1 MIDMEN
7 VYFDTEN
14 REQMFALDL
23 VANTNSCF
31 FLTGRAGTGKTTFL
45 NGIKKCVGKQF
56 ITLAPTGIAAILA
69 GGETIHSFFG
79 LPLEVCSPGVVGH
92 MNQTKI
98 LALLHADTII
108 IDEVS
113 MLRCDIVDAVDRT
126 MRLVLRNFKP
136 FGGKQV
142 IFVGDMFQLPP
153 VVREGAEK
161 DLLRDLYGTESFF
174 FYKANAIKGINLVK
188 IEFQKNYRQTDKEFI
203 GILENVRMNR
213 LTSRDIDELNTRVC
227 YPEKSDMVIT
237 LTSLNKTAD
246 QINQQRLSKIDSELF
261 TYEGVIDGKFDE
273 KRLPVEKVLGLKVG
287 AQVMFTRN
295 DLYKRWVNGTIA
307 TVMKLAKDEI
317 SVRTESGLLCKVA
330 QCVWESVEYEY
341 DRDERRLKKEV
352 TGTFTQF
359 PLKLAWAITVHKSQ
373 GMTFDKMALNLSRV
387 LFADGQ
393 LYVALSRVRSLDG
406 LYLSGPINP
415 FSVRTSQEI
424 LEYASE
430 YNDERSINNEI
441 ECGKAV
447 FALLRNHEYD
457 EAACQYLAL
466 SVKKT
471 YEGDFEEALRMAKSF
486 LDTVICDDCV
496 YGCVDEVPQT
506 LSGLVGKDKELLV
519 ALFSLYSGDYEQ
531 ALKCADNVV
540 DGPWLQDMLFIKSRA
555 LARMERYV
563 EADEVNAEIAESFDM
578 DMPDMKALYMMAYI
592 NEMYIGDPGIQMM
605 CTLVKERPKYIH
617 GILTLRKL
625 MKRKNMML
633 DASGNEEVSGLVG
646 AFDSGMPLEDFCC
659 ELKRARSTAVS
670 DYNDLVRK
678 IKGYVTAGL

>member
-1 MIDMEN
+1 MKNNYI
-7 VYFDTEN
+7 DTEN
-14 REQMFALDL
+14 REQMYAFDL

-45 NGIKKCVGKQF
+45 HNVKKSVDKQF

-79 LPLEVCSPGVVGH
+79 LPLEVCSPGTVGK
-92 MNQTKI
+92 MSQKKI

-113 MLRCDIVDAVDRT
+113 MLRCDIVDAIDRT
-126 MRLVLRNFKP
+126 MRMVLRNFKP

-153 VVREGAEK
+153 VTGNKAEK
-161 DLLRDLYGTESFF
+161 ALLHDLYRTDDFF
-174 FYKANAIKGINLVK
+174 FYKANVIRDMNLVK
-188 IEFQKNYRQTDKEFI
+188 IEFQKNYRQTDKDFI
-203 GILENVRMNR
+203 GILENVRLNR
-213 LTSRDIDELNTRVC
+213 VTPGDLEKLNTRVC
-227 YPEKSDMVIT
+227 EPENTDIVIT

-246 QINQQRLSKIDSELF
+246 GINQERLLGIDAETY
-261 TYEGVIDGKFDE
+261 TYEGVVDGKFDE
-273 KRLPVEKVLGLKVG
+273 KRLPVERKLNLKVG

-295 DLYKRWVNGTIA
+295 DQYKRWVNGTIA
-307 TVMKLAKDEI
+307 TVEKLTADEI
-317 SVRTESGLLCKVA
+317 HVKTEAGMVCSVPVCL
-330 QCVWESVEYEY
+330 WEAVEYDYNRE
-341 DRDERRLKKEV
+341 ERKLKKVV
-352 TGTFTQF
+352 TGTFTQY

-373 GMTFDKMALNLSRV
+373 GMTFDKMSLNLSQKM
-387 LFADGQ
+387 FADGQ
-393 LYVALSRVRSLDG
+393 LYVALSRVRSLEG

-415 FSVRTSQEI
+415 LSVRTSSEI

-441 ECGKAV
+441 ESGKAV
-447 FALLRNHEYD
+447 FGLLRNHEYD
-457 EAACQYLAL
+457 EAARQYLTL
-466 SVKKT
+466 SAKKT
-471 YEGDFEEALRMAKSF
+471 SEGDFAEALRLAKGF
-486 LDTVICDDCV
+486 LATVICDDCV
-496 YGCVDEVPQT
+496 YGCVDEVPQI

-531 ALKCADNVV
+531 ALKCANDVI

-578 DMPDMKALYMMAYI
+578 DMPDMKALYMMAYL

-625 MKRKNMML
+625 MKRKNMVL
-633 DASGNEEVSGLVG
+633 GAAGDEVSGLVG
-646 AFDSGMPLEDFCC
+646 AFDSGMPSEDFCC

-670 DYNDLVRK
+670 EYNDLVRK
-678 IKGYVTAGL
+678 IKGYVTAAS

>member
-1 MIDMEN
+1 MEN
-7 VYFDTEN
+7 NYIDTEN
-14 REQMFALDL
+14 REQMYAFDL

-45 NGIKKCVGKQF
+45 HNVKKNVDKQF

-79 LPLEVCSPGVVGH
+79 LPLEVCSPGTVGK
-92 MNQTKI
+92 MSQKKI

-113 MLRCDIVDAVDRT
+113 MLRCDIVDAIDRT
-126 MRLVLRNFKP
+126 MRMVLRNFKP

-161 DLLRDLYGTESFF
+161 DLLRDLYGTGSFF
-174 FYKANAIKGINLVK
+174 FYKANAIKSINLVK

-213 LTSRDIDELNTRVC
+213 LTTKDIDELNTRVC
-227 YPEKSDMVIT
+227 CPEKSELVIT

-246 QINQQRLSKIDSELF
+246 QINQQRLFKIDSDLF
-261 TYEGVIDGKFDE
+261 TYEGAIDGKFDE
-273 KRLPVEKVLGLKVG
+273 KRMPVEKVLGLKVG

-295 DLYKRWVNGTIA
+295 DQNKKWVNGTIA
-307 TVMKLAKDEI
+307 TVMKLSENEI
-317 SVRTESGLLCKVA
+317 VVRTESGLLCKVA

-341 DRDERRLKKEV
+341 DRDERKLKKEV
-352 TGTFTQF
+352 TGTFTQY

-373 GMTFDKMALNLSRV
+373 GMTYDKMALNLSRV

-393 LYVALSRVRSLDG
+393 LYVALSRVRSLNG

-415 FSVRTSQEI
+415 LSVRTSSEI
-424 LEYASE
+424 LEYASG
-430 YNDERSINNEI
+430 YNDERSISNEI
-441 ECGKAV
+441 ESGKAV
-447 FALLRNHEYD
+447 FGLLKNHEYD
-457 EAACQYLAL
+457 EAARQYLTL
-466 SVKKT
+466 SAKKT
-471 YEGDFEEALRMAKSF
+471 SEGDLAEALRLAKSF
-486 LDTVICDDCV
+486 LATVICDDCV
-496 YGCVDEVPQT
+496 YGCIDEVPRI
-506 LSGLVGKDKELLV
+506 LSGLVGKDMDLLV

-531 ALKCADNVV
+531 ALRCANDVV
-540 DGPWLQDMLFIKSRA
+540 DSPLLQDMLYIKSRA

-578 DMPDMKALYMMAYI
+578 SVPEIKVLYMMAYI
-592 NEMYIGDPGIQMM
+592 NEMHIGDPGIQMM
-605 CTLVKERPKYIH
+605 CRVVKERPKYIH
-617 GILTLRKL
+617 GVMTLRML
-625 MKRKNMML
+625 MKRMGML
-633 DASGNEEVSGLVG
+633 LNAPDREASELVC
-646 AFDSGMPLEDFCC
+646 AFDSDMSDNDFCC
-659 ELKRARSTAVS
+659 ELKRARENDVS
-670 DYNDLVRK
+670 MYNNLVRQ
-678 IKGYVTAGL
+678 IRGLIAE